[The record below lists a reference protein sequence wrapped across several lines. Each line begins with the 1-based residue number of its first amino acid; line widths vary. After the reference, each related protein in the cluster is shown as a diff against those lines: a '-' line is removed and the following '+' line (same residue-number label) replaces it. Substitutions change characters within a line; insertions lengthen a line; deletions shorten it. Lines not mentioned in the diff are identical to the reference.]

1 MIEKNVTVINSL
13 GIHARP
19 ASMIVQTAIKFQS
32 SLQLVKD
39 GAAADAKSIMSV
51 MMLAAAQGS
60 VVTVKASGDDE
71 AEAVDAV
78 IALFDKKFNEE

>member
-1 MIEKNVTVINSL
+1 MAEKNVNVINKL

-32 SLQLVKD
+32 TIQLTKD

-60 VVTVKASGDDE
+60 TVTVRADGED
-71 AEAVDAV
+71 AETAVDAV
-78 IALFDKKFNEE
+78 IELFNRKFNEE

>member
-1 MIEKNVTVINSL
+1 MAEKTVKVVNAL

-19 ASMIVQTAIKFQS
+19 ASMIVQTAVKFKS
-32 SLQLVKD
+32 DVQLSKD

-60 VVTVKASGDDE
+60 SVTVKAAGEDDV
-71 AEAVDAV
+71 AAVDAV
-78 IALFDKKFNEE
+78 IELFNKKFNEE

>member
-1 MIEKNVTVINSL
+1 MAEKNVTVINSL

-19 ASMIVQTAIKFQS
+19 ASMIVQTAVKFNS
-32 SLQLVKD
+32 SVQIVKD

-60 VVTVKASGDDE
+60 VVTVKAAGEDE
-71 AEAVDAV
+71 AAAVDAV

>member
-1 MIEKNVTVINSL
+1 MTEKNVTVVNAL

-19 ASMIVQTAIKFQS
+19 ASMIVQAAIAFQS
-32 SLQLVKD
+32 SVQLFKD

-60 VVTVKASGDDE
+60 VVTVKANGEDE
-71 AEAVDAV
+71 KKAVDA
-78 IALFDKKFNEE
+78 IIELFNKKFNEE